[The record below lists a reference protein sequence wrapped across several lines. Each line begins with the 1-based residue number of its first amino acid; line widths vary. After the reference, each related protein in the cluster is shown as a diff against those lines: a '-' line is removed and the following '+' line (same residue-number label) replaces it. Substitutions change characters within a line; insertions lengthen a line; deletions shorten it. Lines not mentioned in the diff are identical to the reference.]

1 MAFKRHDAA
10 EKQLAQGLSPGARYT
25 IGAVAAFFSVYM
37 VFMASETKV
46 PIAALAFAA
55 FCAVLATAC
64 FTTGKIRNIACRIMG
79 GVIFAA
85 GVVYLIS
92 QLFEG
97 EVVAGK
103 SHPSILN
110 AIFFLAFFG
119 IPGICYAI
127 RGKFPGLPGP
137 DG

>member
-1 MAFKRHDAA
+1 MLFDRHKEA
-10 EKQLAQGLSPGARYT
+10 EKQLTKGLSPGARYT
-25 IGAVAAFFSVYM
+25 IGAVSAFFSVYM
-37 VFMASETKV
+37 VFMAGEAQA
-46 PIAALAFAA
+46 PIVALAFAA

-64 FTTGKIRNIACRIMG
+64 FTTGKVRNLACRTMG
-79 GVIFAA
+79 GVIFA
-85 GVVYLIS
+85 VSIFYLIT

-110 AIFFLAFFG
+110 AIGFLVVFG

-137 DG
+137 NG